1 MEHLKVR
8 QKYST
13 ARRIFNSFLSVSFG
27 DETLR
32 LILDILHIDVYRFN
46 LIRQAREHDQL
57 HVKTHTHTHTHKNKK
72 VCSKII
78 TSIQPRVC
86 SKARGPFLESPDN
99 LRAR

>member
-1 MEHLKVR
+1 MFEKEHQTFDTAFHHRMEHLKVR
-8 QKYST
+8 QKYSN

-57 HVKTHTHTHTHKNKK
+57 HVKTHTHTHTQK
-72 VCSKII
+72 
-78 TSIQPRVC
+78 QE
-86 SKARGPFLESPDN
+86 GL
-99 LRAR
+99 